1 MFLSKRNQIYYIY
14 YVNKS
19 GKRAC
24 ISTKSQLKNDALKFL
39 SNFKEELSKRE
50 LQKTIPITFKDFRN
64 SFRSYSALNHSYK
77 TGKDYQSV
85 FTKLMQFTGD
95 IQISNITYN
104 TITGYLKK
112 RREHSLETVSKDLR
126 YLKCAFNWAVE
137 QNYLLSNPCSK
148 IKAIKIP
155 EKQPLFFSRDEF
167 QNLLDTIDNQDLK
180 HIVLFAVNTGLRLSE
195 ILTLEW
201 NQINLQDR
209 YVILDNQNHTTKS
222 KKIRSIALNSKALEV
237 IIERQLNKNFTKIFT
252 VNNEIIRD
260 YDLSK
265 LFKSYVLRADIN
277 PKLKFHSLRHTFAS
291 WLVQKGVSIYEVS
304 KLLGHSDIRVTQ
316 IYAHLTPDNLR
327 SAVELLN

>member
-14 YVNKS
+14 YVNES

-24 ISTKSQLKNDALKFL
+24 ISTKSHLKNDALKFL
-39 SNFKEELSKRE
+39 SNFKEVLSKRQ
-50 LQKTIPITFKDFRN
+50 LQKFTPITLKDFKN
-64 SFRSYSALNHSYK
+64 LFRSYSALNHSYK

-85 FTKLMQFTGD
+85 FTKLMEFTGD

-104 TITGYLKK
+104 TITDYLKK

-137 QNYLLSNPCSK
+137 QNYLLSNPCAK
-148 IKAIKIP
+148 IKPIKIP
-155 EKQPLFFSRDEF
+155 EKQPLFFSRSEF
-167 QNLLDTIDNQDLK
+167 QKLMETIDNQDLK
-180 HIVLFAVNTGLRLSE
+180 HIVLFAVNTGLRLTE

-201 NQINLQDR
+201 NQINLEDR

-222 KKIRSIALNSKALEV
+222 KKIRSVALNSKALGV
-237 IIERQLNKNFTKIFT
+237 IIERQLNKNYTKIFT
-252 VNNEIIRD
+252 VNNQNIKD

-265 LFKSYVLRADIN
+265 LFKSYVLKAGIN

-291 WLVQKGVSIYEVS
+291 RLVQKGVSIYEVS

-316 IYAHLTPDNLR
+316 IYAHLKPENLR
-327 SAVELLN
+327 NAVELL